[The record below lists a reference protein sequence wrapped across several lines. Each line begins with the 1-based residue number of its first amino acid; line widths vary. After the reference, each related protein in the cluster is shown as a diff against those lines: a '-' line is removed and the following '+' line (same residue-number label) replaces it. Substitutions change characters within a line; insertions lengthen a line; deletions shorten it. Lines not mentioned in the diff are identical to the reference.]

1 MAWGAIQFFS
11 RALPPPAACRLLPVG
26 RVPPPPLPPDLA
38 EGKAPPSPLGRERGV
53 RVRERKR
60 NVRNREREIE
70 IEIEIDRERR
80 EWSARE
86 RARDSRSYLRE
97 REGHR
102 ALSALSAQDH
112 RSALFFSAEF

>member
-1 MAWGAIQFFS
+1 
-11 RALPPPAACRLLPVG
+11 
-26 RVPPPPLPPDLA
+26 
-38 EGKAPPSPLGRERGV
+38 
-53 RVRERKR
+53 VRERKR